1 MTTTPDKLSAKQHGA
16 IAALLT
22 SATIQGAAR
31 EAGISERQIHRWLAD
46 DQEFDAAYR
55 RARWRATQQAI
66 ARLQHVSTAA
76 VTVLISIAADKHMPP
91 SSRVAAASKLIDL
104 ALKSVEIEEL
114 EARLSN
120 LEVLM
125 KENGT

>member
-1 MTTTPDKLSAKQHGA
+1 MATTTDKLNAKQDKA
-16 IAALLT
+16 IAALLS
-22 SATIQGAAR
+22 SATIQNAAK

-66 ARLQHVSTAA
+66 ARLQQLSSAA

-91 SSRVAAASKLIDL
+91 SSRVAAASKLLDL
-104 ALKSVEIEEL
+104 ALRAVEVEEL
-114 EARLSN
+114 EARLTA
-120 LEVLM
+120 LEAAA
-125 KENGT
+125 KDKQ

>member
-1 MTTTPDKLSAKQHGA
+1 MAVKPDKLSVKQHA
-16 IAALLT
+16 AVAALLT
-22 SATIQGAAR
+22 NVTIQNAAK

-66 ARLQHVSTAA
+66 ARLQQVSGHA
-76 VTVLISIAADKHMPP
+76 VTILLSIAADKHMSP
-91 SSRVAAASKLIDL
+91 SSRVAAASKLLDL
-104 ALKSVEIEEL
+104 ALRAVEVEEL

-120 LEVLM
+120 LEALT
-125 KENGT
+125 KEKGT

>member
-1 MTTTPDKLSAKQHGA
+1 MATTTDKLNAKQDKA
-16 IAALLT
+16 IAALLS
-22 SATIQGAAR
+22 SATIQNAAK

-66 ARLQHVSTAA
+66 ARLQQVSSAA

-91 SSRVAAASKLIDL
+91 SSRVAAASKLLDL
-104 ALKSVEIEEL
+104 ALRAVEVEEL
-114 EARLSN
+114 EARLTA
-120 LEVLM
+120 LEAAA
-125 KENGT
+125 KDKQ